1 MTQAAAQPAPKLA
14 VLVSGPSEAAV
25 RRFLALY
32 VKRHFGMRKNQWRA
46 RYREEYALVVLSR
59 PLRAGQDPEA
69 LYGRHAGACA
79 LVVAC
84 LDENAPGSGLAATR
98 DWFKAQGFD
107 PVARL
112 ALELGAPESASIDQG
127 SEVVNFVNLRC
138 PWRSHEI
145 LDLDAY
151 LARAGKRLW

>member
-1 MTQAAAQPAPKLA
+1 MAAPKLA
-14 VLVSGPSEAAV
+14 VLVSGPTEAAV

-69 LYGRHAGACA
+69 LYGPHAQAGA

-84 LDENAPGSGLAATR
+84 LDGNVPGSGLAATR
-98 DWFKAQGFD
+98 DWFKARGFD
-107 PVARL
+107 PVVLLVMERN
-112 ALELGAPESASIDQG
+112 APESASIDQG

-138 PWRSHEI
+138 PWRSQEI
-145 LDLDAY
+145 VDLDAY
-151 LARAGKRLW
+151 LAKAGKRLW